1 MGMGSGTLAH
11 HAGGSCRS
19 ASLLTKA
26 QAPQSA
32 PLRCQLLRGMFWFAK
47 GVKRDGR
54 PPAFLWFLFNIG
66 FRQIGKTPRS
76 QQRRGWF
83 PPRSSQRRMPCAGCC
98 SLVSPPWCP
107 HLHGTA
113 KPLGFGP
120 FPLTLPL
127 SKQGFGHWVE
137 RKSLLLSPPLCSL
150 PNSLSLSNFRDA
162 RNDFLI
168 SAPPCSL
175 LDLPVGLTLPDSQ
188 EHLRT
193 DGHTLDTHRGAGGD
207 RHGGLAAHPAP
218 LPPALPWGF
227 HLF

>member
-1 MGMGSGTLAH
+1 MGTGVQAVAAALMKKKRKLLLFCSNWLHWDGRSMGMGAGTLAH

-26 QAPQSA
+26 RAPQSA

-107 HLHGTA
+107 HLRGTA

-127 SKQGFGHWVE
+127 SKPLGGKEKPPPFSSPV
-137 RKSLLLSPPLCSL
+137 LSAQFSVSEQFSGC
-150 PNSLSLSNFRDA
+150 
-162 RNDFLI
+162 
-168 SAPPCSL
+168 
-175 LDLPVGLTLPDSQ
+175 
-188 EHLRT
+188 
-193 DGHTLDTHRGAGGD
+193 
-207 RHGGLAAHPAP
+207 
-218 LPPALPWGF
+218 
-227 HLF
+227 